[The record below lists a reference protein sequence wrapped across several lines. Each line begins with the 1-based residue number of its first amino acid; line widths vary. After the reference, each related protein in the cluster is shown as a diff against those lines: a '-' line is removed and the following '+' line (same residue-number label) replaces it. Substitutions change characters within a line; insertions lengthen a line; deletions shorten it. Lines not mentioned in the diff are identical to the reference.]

1 MRRKLLVERFSGPPS
16 DLGQTAVLALLG
28 RSGPLSRAQ
37 LARRLGV
44 SSATVTN
51 VTRRLLAQ
59 GLIRELDSVPS
70 DGGRPARRIGLAADA
85 GHAVGVKVTADR
97 VTGVMVG
104 LDGEIADS
112 FAFDYAAR
120 EPDAVGRLVD
130 GLKPYVSES
139 KPRQIL
145 GIGVGLPGY
154 VDLADGGAIDSPMLG
169 WVGVRLGEALE
180 TALGLPVLADND
192 VNTVA
197 VAERLYGRGQ
207 DVPSFLIVTIG
218 RGVGLGVVIDG
229 RLYRGASG
237 GAGEFGH
244 WPLSDDGPQCEC
256 GNRGCL
262 EAYIGENGLLAAAR
276 SVSLLPDGT
285 ACDELAMLADQ
296 GEKRAQAVFSEAGA
310 LLGRNIAGLVNVFNP
325 GLVLIAGEGTRAWRH
340 WQTGFQPALRA
351 HLFGLMQRVSVVVD
365 SLDDRGWARGA
376 AALVLAAPFAAA
388 LDHERPA
395 ALVRAR
401 LASSVGAGESE

>member
-1 MRRKLLVERFSGPPS
+1 MARQ
-16 DLGQTAVLALLG
+16 LGI
-28 RSGPLSRAQ
+28 SP
-37 LARRLGV
+37 
-44 SSATVTN
+44 ATVTT

-59 GLIRELDSVPS
+59 GVIRELDSMPS
-70 DGGRPARRIGLAADA
+70 DGGRPARRIGLSADT
-85 GHAVGVKVTADR
+85 GYAVGMKVRADR
-97 VTGVMVG
+97 ITGVVVG

-120 EPDAVGRLVD
+120 EPDAVDQLVD
-130 GLKPYVSES
+130 RLRRYISES
-139 KPRQIL
+139 GQRQLL
-145 GIGVGLPGY
+145 GIGIGLPGN

-169 WVGVRLGEALE
+169 WVGVRLGAALE
-180 TALGLPVLADND
+180 AALGLPVLADND

-207 DVPSFLIVTIG
+207 DIPNFLIITIG

-262 EAYIGENGLLAAAR
+262 EAYIGESGLLASAH
-276 SVSLLPDGT
+276 SVNLVPGSS
-285 ACDELAMLADQ
+285 ACDELAALADQ
-296 GEKRAQAVFSEAGA
+296 GNERAQAVFKEAGA
-310 LLGRNIAGLVNVFNP
+310 VLGRSVAGLVNVFNP

-340 WQTGFQPALRA
+340 WQIGFQPTLRA
-351 HLFGLMQRVSVVVD
+351 HLFGLMQRVSIVVD
-365 SLDDRGWARGA
+365 VLDDRGWARGA
-376 AALVLAAPFAAA
+376 AALVLAAPFATAPG
-388 LDHERPA
+388 HERPA

-401 LASSVGAGESE
+401 LAGTLGAG